1 MKRICLS
8 FALLS
13 LLTACNQASAP
24 PISTSVATSRPVGA
38 GEASCPGGL
47 KGAECDA
54 YRDGIKAGIADRT
67 ARQTDSFR
75 RHEGEF
81 DPRFE
86 ASYRAGYATGW
97 YNNGK

>member
-1 MKRICLS
+1 MKRVFWT

-13 LLTACNQASAP
+13 LLAACNQASTP
-24 PISTSVATSRPVGA
+24 PIATPIAASRPGA
-38 GEASCPGGL
+38 AETGCPGGL

-54 YRDGIKAGIADRT
+54 YRDGIKAGIADRS
-67 ARQTDSFR
+67 ARQSESFR